1 MTLHSTLFSF
11 LFTYVSLFTLDQGL
25 TGYPLFGS
33 LLYRKAAGHELK
45 SLNSLIS
52 CNVRSLHFPLM
63 ALANYLGYR
72 VIVISKVRSL
82 RGLPPST

>member
-1 MTLHSTLFSF
+1 VTDD
-11 LFTYVSLFTLDQGL
+11 SLWLAL
-25 TGYPLFGS
+25 C
-33 LLYRKAAGHELK
+33 RKAAGHELK

-72 VIVISKVRSL
+72 VIVISKVCLSFPIEL
-82 RGLPPST
+82 TLEQA

>member
-1 MTLHSTLFSF
+1 LALC
-11 LFTYVSLFTLDQGL
+11 
-25 TGYPLFGS
+25 
-33 LLYRKAAGHELK
+33 RKAAGHELK

-72 VIVISKVRSL
+72 VIVISKVCL
-82 RGLPPST
+82 FVVPYPLGLTLGQA